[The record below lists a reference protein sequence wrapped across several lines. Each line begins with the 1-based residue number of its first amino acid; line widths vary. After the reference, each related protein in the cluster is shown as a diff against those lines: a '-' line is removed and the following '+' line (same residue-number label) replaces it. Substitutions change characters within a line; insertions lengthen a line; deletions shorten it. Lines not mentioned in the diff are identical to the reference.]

1 MGLSEPKM
9 TDTAYVTEE
18 KESDQLSRKQ
28 VYEAAGKA
36 FDLIAKHGTPP
47 YPNTYALWYAYASGA
62 SEKLVTELDEEIS
75 KGRAISTYDIDE
87 MCKTHLTEA
96 HEDNAAQLDIANQ
109 FEHELTHVLGLI
121 KTNMEQT
128 EGIDKTL
135 DEVEAQSSGNLSNDE
150 LQRIVSVLVAENK
163 RIVESTAELN
173 RGLAESQ
180 QKVERLNAEM
190 ERIQDQSL
198 RDPLT
203 GIFNR
208 RAFDL
213 RIEAEAQTAKGDG
226 SVLCLAVIDIDN
238 FKSINDTFGHVAA
251 DSILRQ
257 VANVLD
263 QNTKGKDFVGRYG
276 GDEFVVILPGT
287 ELLKAYNLLVAINHA
302 FARLKF
308 ENDMSSDAPLTVTAS
323 IGLAA
328 LQRNMSVEDLI
339 EAADQQLYAVK
350 AAGRNGVKAAG
361 LG

>member
-1 MGLSEPKM
+1 MGLTEPKM
-9 TDTAYVTEE
+9 TDTAHASEDQDA
-18 KESDQLSRKQ
+18 DQLSRKQ

-62 SEKLVTELDEEIS
+62 SKKLVDDIDDEIS

-87 MCKTHLTEA
+87 MCKTHLTA
-96 HEDNAAQLDIANQ
+96 HDENQAQLEIANQ
-109 FEHELTHVLGLI
+109 FENELSHVLGLI
-121 KTNMEQT
+121 KTNLEQT
-128 EGIDKTL
+128 EGIDKTI
-135 DEVEAQSSGNLSNDE
+135 DEVEAKSNSELSNEE
-150 LQRIVSVLVAENK
+150 LQRIVSVLVGENK

-180 QKVERLNAEM
+180 QKVERLNTEM
-190 ERIQDQSL
+190 ERIQDQSM

-213 RIEAEAQTAKGDG
+213 RVEAEAQTARSDG

-238 FKSINDTFGHVAA
+238 FKSINDTYGHVAA

-302 FARLKF
+302 FARLTL
-308 ENDMSSDAPLTVTAS
+308 ENDPEGEASLTVTAS

-328 LQRNMSVEDLI
+328 LQRNMSVEQLI

>member
-1 MGLSEPKM
+1 MGLTEPKM
-9 TDTAYVTEE
+9 TETE
-18 KESDQLSRKQ
+18 QLADGPEAEALTRKQ

-62 SEKLVTELDEEIS
+62 SEKLVEELDQEIS

-87 MCKTHLTEA
+87 MCKTYLSP
-96 HEDNAAQLDIANQ
+96 HEEGAAQLNIANE
-109 FEHELTHVLGLI
+109 FENELTHVLGLI
-121 KTNMEQT
+121 KTNLEQT

-150 LQRIVSVLVAENK
+150 LQRIVSVLVQENK

-198 RDPLT
+198 RDALT

-213 RIEAEAQTAKGDG
+213 RIEAEAQAAKADG
-226 SVLCLAVIDIDN
+226 SVLCLAVIDIDH
-238 FKSINDTFGHVAA
+238 FKSINDTYGHVAA
-251 DSILRQ
+251 DAILRQ

-302 FARLKF
+302 FGRLSL
-308 ENDMSSDAPLTVTAS
+308 ESDNGSAAPLTVTAS

-328 LQRNMSVEDLI
+328 LQRNMSVEQLI

-350 AAGRNGVKAAG
+350 SAGRNGVKAAG